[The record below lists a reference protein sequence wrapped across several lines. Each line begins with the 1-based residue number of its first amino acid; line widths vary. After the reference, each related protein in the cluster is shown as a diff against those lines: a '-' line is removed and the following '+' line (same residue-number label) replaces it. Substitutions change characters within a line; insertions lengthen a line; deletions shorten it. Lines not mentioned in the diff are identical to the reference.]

1 MSMLRE
7 FMDPNFFVSE
17 LEDINRKLVKGAEIL
32 TAISDVEV
40 EPTPKELV
48 FEEDKMRLFHYLPGE
63 ALTCPTPIII
73 CYALVNRQYMM
84 DLQSDRSL
92 IRNLLGKGLDIYII
106 DWGYPDHGDRYVTLE
121 DYIDVYLNDCVDVVR
136 ERTGCEKINL
146 IGVCQGGTFTVMYSA
161 LYPEKV
167 RNLITMVAPVDFHT
181 TDGLLNVWS
190 QHMDIDNMVDTMGI
204 IPGEFMNV
212 GFLMLKPFQLMVD
225 KYVGLMDNL
234 DDPATVA
241 NFVRMEKWIF
251 DSPAQAGEAY
261 RKFLKDLYQEN
272 KLVKGELM
280 IGDKR
285 VDLKKI
291 TMPLLNIYAT
301 EDHLVPPASSI
312 PLNDLVGSED
322 KILYSFPGGHIG
334 IYVSS
339 RSQKELAPSV
349 SRFLIERCPR
359 DRDGNQVCGVP
370 AGAKAEAEAPKMK
383 ATAKP
388 GKPGSAKAK
397 AAKKTAAKKPA
408 AKKPSAKKPSGKK
421 PSVKKTSAKKPSA
434 KKPSGKK

>member
-1 MSMLRE
+1 MFRE
-7 FMDPNFFVSE
+7 FLDPKFFLSE
-17 LEDINRKLVKGAEIL
+17 LEDVHRKLVKGAEIL
-32 TAISDVEV
+32 TTIPEVDV
-40 EPTPKELV
+40 EPTPKEKV
-48 FEEDKMRLFHYLPGE
+48 FEEDKLQLFRYLPGGKPR
-63 ALTCPTPIII
+63 CPVPVLI

-92 IRNLLGKGLDIYII
+92 IRNLLGQGLDIYII
-106 DWGYPDHGDRYVTLE
+106 DWGYPDHGDRYVTLD
-121 DYIDVYLNDCVDVVR
+121 DYIDVYLNDCVDFVR
-136 ERTGCEKINL
+136 EHTGCERINL
-146 IGVCQGGTFTVMYSA
+146 LGVCQGGTFAAIYTA
-161 LYPEKV
+161 LYPQKIS
-167 RNLITMVAPVDFHT
+167 NLNTLVTPINFHT

-190 QHMDIDNMVDTMGI
+190 RHMNIDAMVDTMGI

-272 KLVKGELM
+272 KLVKGELE
-280 IGDKR
+280 IGGRR
-285 VDLKKI
+285 VDLGRI

-312 PLNDLVGSED
+312 PLNDLVGSDD
-322 KILYSFPGGHIG
+322 KTLYSFPGGHIG

-339 RSQKELAPSV
+339 RSQKELAPWV
-349 SRFLIERCPR
+349 AAWLMERCPR
-359 DRDGNQVCGVP
+359 TGR
-370 AGAKAEAEAPKMK
+370 AG
-383 ATAKP
+383 
-388 GKPGSAKAK
+388 GG
-397 AAKKTAAKKPA
+397 AAKKAPVTGKV
-408 AKKPSAKKPSGKK
+408 SAGKK
-421 PSVKKTSAKKPSA
+421 GARKAT
-434 KKPSGKK
+434 GKR

>member
-1 MSMLRE
+1 MFKE
-7 FMDPNFFVSE
+7 FMDPKFFIEE
-17 LEDINRKLVKGAEIL
+17 LEDVNRKLVKGAEIL
-32 TAISDVEV
+32 TTIPDVEV

-48 FEEDKMRLFHYLPGE
+48 FEEDKLKLYHYLPGDT
-63 ALTCPTPIII
+63 LSCPTPILI

-92 IRNLLGKGLDIYII
+92 IRNLLGQGLDIYII
-106 DWGYPDHGDRYVTLE
+106 DWGYPDHGDRYVTME
-121 DYIDVYLNDCVDVVR
+121 DYIDVYLDDCVDFVR
-136 ERTGCEKINL
+136 ERTGCDRINL
-146 IGVCQGGTFTVMYSA
+146 LGVCQGGTFAVIYAA
-161 LYPEKV
+161 LHAEKI
-167 RNLITMVAPVDFHT
+167 RNLVTMVAPVDFHT

-190 QHMDIDNMVDTMGI
+190 QHMNIDNMVDTMGI

-261 RKFLKDLYQEN
+261 RQFLKDLYQDN
-272 KLVKGELM
+272 KLVKNELE
-280 IGDKR
+280 IGGRR

-291 TMPLLNIYAT
+291 DMPLLNIYAT

-312 PLNDLVGSED
+312 PMNDLVGSED
-322 KILYSFPGGHIG
+322 KTLYSFPGGHIG

-339 RSQKELAPSV
+339 RSQKELAPTV
-349 SRFLIERCPR
+349 SKWLIERCPVG
-359 DRDGNQVCGVP
+359 RDGKQVCAAP
-370 AGAKAEAEAPKMK
+370 AAGKTAAPERKPARKTAATKAKKPAAPK
-383 ATAKP
+383 
-388 GKPGSAKAK
+388 
-397 AAKKTAAKKPA
+397 KKAAKKPA
-408 AKKPSAKKPSGKK
+408 ASKKKTARKKPG
-421 PSVKKTSAKKPSA
+421 
-434 KKPSGKK
+434 G

>member
-1 MSMLRE
+1 
-7 FMDPNFFVSE
+7 MDPNFFVQE

-32 TAISDVEV
+32 TTITDVEV

-48 FEEDKMRLFHYLPGE
+48 FEEDKMRLYHYLPGE
-63 ALTCPTPIII
+63 ALSCPTPILI

-92 IRNLLGKGLDIYII
+92 IRNLLGQGLDIYII
-106 DWGYPDHGDRYVTLE
+106 DWGYPDHGDRYVTME
-121 DYIDVYLNDCVDVVR
+121 DYIDVYLNDCIDCVR
-136 ERTGCEKINL
+136 ERTGCDRINL
-146 IGVCQGGTFTVMYSA
+146 LGVCQGGTFSIIYSA
-161 LYPEKV
+161 LYPEKI

-190 QHMDIDNMVDTMGI
+190 RYMDVDNMVDTMGI

-261 RKFLKDLYQEN
+261 RKFLKDLYQDN
-272 KLVKGELM
+272 KLVKGELE
-280 IGDKR
+280 IGDRR
-285 VDLKKI
+285 VDLQKI

-322 KILYSFPGGHIG
+322 KTLYPFPGGHIG

-339 RSQKELAPSV
+339 RSQKELAPAV
-349 SRFLIERCPR
+349 SQFLIERCPEG
-359 DRDGNQVCGVP
+359 RDGRQVCGFPAMGTDEHAAAEMAAAARKSAKPAVEVAAKAKRPAAKKSGKPAGKKAAP
-370 AGAKAEAEAPKMK
+370 AGAKK
-383 ATAKP
+383 ARKE
-388 GKPGSAKAK
+388 
-397 AAKKTAAKKPA
+397 KK
-408 AKKPSAKKPSGKK
+408 S
-421 PSVKKTSAKKPSA
+421 
-434 KKPSGKK
+434 

>member
-1 MSMLRE
+1 MNMLKE
-7 FMDPNFFVSE
+7 FMDPKFFFEE
-17 LEDINRKLVKGAEIL
+17 LEDINRKLVKGIEIL
-32 TAISDVEV
+32 TTIPDVEV

-48 FEEDKMRLFHYLPGE
+48 FEEDKMRLYHYLPGE
-63 ALTCPTPIII
+63 ELSCPTPILI

-92 IRNLLGKGLDIYII
+92 IRNLLGRGLDIYII
-106 DWGYPDHGDRYVTLE
+106 DWGYPDHGDRYVTME
-121 DYIDVYLNDCVDVVR
+121 DYVDVYLDDCVDVVR

-146 IGVCQGGTFTVMYSA
+146 LGVCQGGTFAIIYSA
-161 LYPEKV
+161 LFPEKI

-190 QHMDIDNMVDTMGI
+190 QHMNIDNMVDTMGI
-204 IPGEFMNV
+204 IPGDFMNV

-234 DDPATVA
+234 DDPATVT

-272 KLVKGELM
+272 KLAKGELEM
-280 IGDKR
+280 GGR
-285 VDLKKI
+285 LVDLKKI
-291 TMPLLNIYAT
+291 DMPLLNIYAT

-312 PLNDLVGSED
+312 PLNELVGSED
-322 KILYSFPGGHIG
+322 KTLYGFPGGHIG

-339 RSQKELAPSV
+339 RSQKELAPKV
-349 SRFLIERCPR
+349 SQWLVERCPVG
-359 DRDGNQVCGVP
+359 RDGKQVC
-370 AGAKAEAEAPKMK
+370 AAPDKK
-383 ATAKP
+383 
-388 GKPGSAKAK
+388 SK
-397 AAKKTAAKKPA
+397 AASKSEKSSSGKSKKPPLKSKKPSSKPKKPAVKPKKPA
-408 AKKPSAKKPSGKK
+408 AKKARKG
-421 PSVKKTSAKKPSA
+421 
-434 KKPSGKK
+434 

>member
-1 MSMLRE
+1 MFKE

-32 TAISDVEV
+32 TTIADVEV

-48 FEEDKMRLFHYLPGE
+48 FEEDKMKLYHYLPGE
-63 ALTCPTPIII
+63 ALTCPTPILI

-92 IRNLLGKGLDIYII
+92 IRNLLGQGLDIYII
-106 DWGYPDHGDRYVTLE
+106 DWGYPDHGDRYVTME
-121 DYIDVYLNDCVDVVR
+121 DYIDVYLNDCVEVVR
-136 ERTGCEKINL
+136 ERTGCDKVNL
-146 IGVCQGGTFTVMYSA
+146 LGVCQGGTFTVIYAA
-161 LYPEKV
+161 LHAEKI

-251 DSPAQAGEAY
+251 DSPAQTGEAF

-272 KLVKGELM
+272 KLVRGELE
-280 IGDKR
+280 IGGRR

-322 KILYSFPGGHIG
+322 KTLYSFPGGHIG

-339 RSQKELAPSV
+339 RSQKELAPAV
-349 SRFLIERCPR
+349 SQFLIERCPEG
-359 DRDGNQVCGVP
+359 RDGNQVCGLP
-370 AGAKAEAEAPKMK
+370 AMGTEESPAAKM
-383 ATAKP
+383 TAASSGRKP
-388 GKPGSAKAK
+388 AAAKRSTPAAGK
-397 AAKKTAAKKPA
+397 AAVKPQKPA
-408 AKKPSAKKPSGKK
+408 AKKGGSPGKKGKSPAKKKAAPAK
-421 PSVKKTSAKKPSA
+421 AKKA
-434 KKPSGKK
+434 KKA